1 MRIRSSTVLAKPLSF
16 GCFHCHEL
24 VFFLFSAS
32 ELFRVKQITE
42 TILSNARATKQATGE
57 KLKQPRAYLTE
68 YEKHGGPKQAYRDF
82 KLFRAQE
89 RQDFLLPGGVCEIQT
104 S

>member
-1 MRIRSSTVLAKPLSF
+1 MGVFTAMNW
-16 GCFHCHEL
+16 G
-24 VFFLFSAS
+24 FFLFSAS

-42 TILSNARATKQATGE
+42 TILSNARAIKQATGE
-57 KLKQPRAYLTE
+57 QPWAYLTE
-68 YEKHGGPKQAYRDF
+68 YEKHGGPKQAYKDF

-89 RQDFLLPGGVCEIQT
+89 RQDFLLPGGVCRIQA